1 MMRGRVLGALLPFVL
16 LATGCGIRS
25 TDVVEVGDAATVE
38 VAAPAAR
45 QSTVLYFIS
54 SSSPGGLLP
63 VVRRVDMPSANASS
77 GTGDDGPSRGKQL
90 SMLFNGPSPAERKAG
105 LRTELPMI
113 SDRVSVT
120 TGQDG
125 VRVRLAS
132 GVNQLSELARQQ
144 LICTVA
150 YERGAQQGMTV
161 TVLGTDGT
169 IGPARCS
176 V

>member
-1 MMRGRVLGALLPFVL
+1 MRRGRVLGALLPLLL

-25 TDVVEVGDAATVE
+25 TDVVEVGDPATVE
-38 VAAPAAR
+38 VAPGA
-45 QSTVLYFIS
+45 QQGTVLYFIS

-63 VVRRVDMPSANASS
+63 VVRQVDDPSATSSS
-77 GTGDDGPSRGKQL
+77 GTGDDGRSRGKQL
-90 SMLFNGPSPAERKAG
+90 ALLFMGPSRAERKAG
-105 LRTELPMI
+105 LRSELPMS
-113 SDRVSVT
+113 SDQVSVT

-125 VRVRLAS
+125 IRVRLAS

-150 YERGAQQGMTV
+150 YEHGQGTTV
-161 TVLGTDGT
+161 TVLGTDGS

>member
-1 MMRGRVLGALLPFVL
+1 MRRGRVLGALLPLAL

-25 TDVVEVGDAATVE
+25 TDVVEVGDPATVQ
-38 VAAPAAR
+38 VAPGA
-45 QSTVLYFIS
+45 QHGTVLYFIS
-54 SSSPGGLLP
+54 PSSPGGLLP
-63 VVRRVDMPSANASS
+63 VVRPVDNPSATS
-77 GTGDDGPSRGKQL
+77 GAGDDGRTRGKQL
-90 SMLFNGPSPAERKAG
+90 ALLFQGPSRAEREAG
-105 LRTELPMI
+105 LRSELPMG
-113 SDRVSVT
+113 SGQVSVT
-120 TGQDG
+120 TSQEG

-150 YERGAQQGMTV
+150 YESGAQQGATV
-161 TVLGTDGT
+161 TVFGSDGS